1 MALHVISVG
10 GSLIVPEEV
19 DVAFLKS
26 FKKFILNRIGKGDK
40 FILVAG
46 GGKLARKYQQAAIEV
61 TSLDNEEKDW
71 LGLHSTRLNGHL
83 LRTIFKE
90 RAHPMLVTNYVVDLD
105 KFSEVFSQDI
115 LVGAGWKPGWSTDYV
130 TVLMAKK
137 FNASSVINLSNIE
150 YVYSEDPRVNPSAKK
165 YEKISWDE
173 FKEIVGSKWDPGM
186 SAPFD
191 PIATKLASEIPLD
204 VAIMNGKDLENLGKY
219 LDGKD
224 FKGTLI
230 S

>member
-1 MALHVISVG
+1 M
-10 GSLIVPEEV
+10 IVPEEV